1 MDSDEDILLLQG
13 IKHMDKKVKEVMGK
27 NNVERETKVKNNAK
41 NSEKAKK
48 KKDKD
53 KKNMEQ
59 TKKHIETRKNHGKD
73 KRPQEAV
80 LKKPAASVAGGFVE
94 KVAKR
99 ARRAPSPEL
108 LESTDKAI
116 SIGSDCSGYGSD
128 FIALTLLKVNARLVF
143 VAEKDSDKRELL
155 RASHPDVDFKQVIM
169 YHDVTTRDNKKAP
182 YVDMFFSGAPCQPWS
197 QAGEQMGLED
207 LQKRGVV
214 IFHSLEYVICKRPK
228 IVVLENVKGLT
239 QKKNSAILNGII
251 NILKDVGYGVEWKI
265 LDTKENGIPH
275 SRPRLYIVGIRSR
288 CMCRSISFPRSIARA
303 EFEQFIDVDD
313 YSSEPM
319 PESECFK
326 VAIEK
331 ARKKWGDQVLNNSW
345 LVVDTASSEQYSNS
359 MMRCIPC
366 ITKSRGRHVLN

>member
-1 MDSDEDILLLQG
+1 
-13 IKHMDKKVKEVMGK
+13 
-27 NNVERETKVKNNAK
+27 
-41 NSEKAKK
+41 
-48 KKDKD
+48 
-53 KKNMEQ
+53 
-59 TKKHIETRKNHGKD
+59 
-73 KRPQEAV
+73 
-80 LKKPAASVAGGFVE
+80 
-94 KVAKR
+94 
-99 ARRAPSPEL
+99 
-108 LESTDKAI
+108 
-116 SIGSDCSGYGSD
+116 
-128 FIALTLLKVNARLVF
+128 
-143 VAEKDSDKRELL
+143 
-155 RASHPDVDFKQVIM
+155 M
-169 YHDVTTRDNKKAP
+169 YHDVTPRDNKKAV
-182 YVDMFFSGAPCQPWS
+182 YLDLFFSGAPCQPWS

-288 CMCRSISFPRSIARA
+288 CMCRSISFPRRIARA
-303 EFEQFIDVDD
+303 EFEQFMSTITVR
-313 YSSEPM
+313 SLCQSPNVSRW
-319 PESECFK
+319 PLRRQGRSGVTRCS
-326 VAIEK
+326 ITH
-331 ARKKWGDQVLNNSW
+331 GW